1 MNLTLRSLSTRR
13 RDAGEAG
20 LVPVVGVPRGAK
32 AMIGSGRCFF
42 DDIMKEEFKDTM
54 RRHSV
59 PVPGET
65 NDAERGD
72 GAGGGD
78 DDSESSHGVG
88 AGNAGGNLEQDWT
101 HDDIAPSPAPAAAV
115 DLTAGADFVVPP
127 VRQSYTRRA
136 PDDDA
141 VPS

>member
-1 MNLTLRSLSTRR
+1 
-13 RDAGEAG
+13 
-20 LVPVVGVPRGAK
+20 
-32 AMIGSGRCFF
+32 MIGSGRCFF

-59 PVPGET
+59 PVPGDPAPAADGSD
-65 NDAERGD
+65 DAER
-72 GAGGGD
+72 D
-78 DDSESSHGVG
+78 DG

-101 HDDIAPSPAPAAAV
+101 QDDIAPSPAPAAAV

-136 PDDDA
+136 PGGDG
-141 VPS
+141 